1 MSTPME
7 AIPTQS
13 TQRYFPINDVQASAD
28 YGRFVQ
34 SVPTST
40 ENIEDYFQKLV
51 DEWRRDTAHLSLIS
65 QRVSHPAYKRI
76 LRMGGAAI
84 PLILEDIQYV
94 PGHWFHALITLADDN
109 PVPSDFD
116 GTIEE
121 AAALW
126 VDWGVHKGLIR
137 P

>member
-1 MSTPME
+1 MSTPAE

-13 TQRYFPINDVQASAD
+13 THRYYKINDVQAIAD
-28 YGRFVQ
+28 YGVFLQ

-40 ENIEDYFQKLV
+40 ENIEEYFRKLA
-51 DEWRRDTAHLSLIS
+51 DKWQRDTGHLSLIS
-65 QRVSHPAYKRI
+65 QRVSHPAYRRI
-76 LRMGGAAI
+76 IRMGGAAV
-84 PLILEDIQYV
+84 PMILEDLQRV

-109 PVPSDFD
+109 PIPSDFD
-116 GTIEE
+116 GTIED

-126 VDWGVHKGLIR
+126 VDWGVDKGLIR